1 MFVRVLLLFLTLLL
15 TSVASAAE
23 VVVGR
28 VVKVSDGDT
37 ITVLTVEKQQ
47 VKVRLYGIDAP
58 EKAQAFGEKSR
69 LALAEI
75 VAGKDVSVTT
85 SSKDRYGRVVGRVKV
100 GETDAN
106 LAQVQAGMAWWYR
119 DYARKDDALKAA
131 EAAARDAKIGLWV
144 EPSPVPPWEWRK
156 QKK

>member
-1 MFVRVLLLFLTLLL
+1 M
-15 TSVASAAE
+15 
-23 VVVGR
+23 
-28 VVKVSDGDT
+28 
-37 ITVLTVEKQQ
+37 
-47 VKVRLYGIDAP
+47 
-58 EKAQAFGEKSR
+58 
-69 LALAEI
+69 
-75 VAGKDVSVTT
+75 SVTT